1 MKAKQSEPLT
11 KCIQSSIESKLEFQ
25 FILLCID
32 WMRIYTQQSDLSKAE
47 FTSKGRV
54 QIRSFYW
61 AHTLQTYPKA
71 IGLEKKKKKR
81 ERSKARLPLYVNFT
95 WDLWFVLVKIC
106 QVFETIRYIWSKVLN
121 LRVPMMKGESIIN
134 HLHLDTSLH
143 DFPTR
148 NFGS

>member
-11 KCIQSSIESKLEFQ
+11 KCIHSSIESKLEFQ

-47 FTSKGRV
+47 FKLRAF
-54 QIRSFYW
+54 IEL
-61 AHTLQTYPKA
+61 TLYRHIQR
-71 IGLEKKKKKR
+71 LLDLRKKKKK

-134 HLHLDTSLH
+134 HLHLDTSLN